1 MPTTLARPVAE
12 SSRNGSELR
21 LRPTE
26 HRRRPALAFGS
37 LALVVACVAIFVSVY
52 VRAGSQVEVLAIA
65 RTVPEGQIV
74 SGKDLTDV
82 RISTGPGIATLSAN
96 ETSAVV
102 GHRAAE
108 TLEPG
113 SLLTASELVS
123 SYSPPAGESI
133 VGVSAK
139 EGQLPASGVAPGET
153 VEVIL
158 TGLPGESD
166 ASTGSDAGGVPPGST
181 DAGTASGG
189 EPALGGTI
197 LVPDATVLEAVAS
210 PASSGSDAVDV
221 SLLTPS
227 TLAPLVANASA
238 AGEVALVVVT
248 PGS

>member
-1 MPTTLARPVAE
+1 VPTTLVRPVAE
-12 SSRNGSELR
+12 AGRNGPELR

-26 HRRRPALAFGS
+26 HRRRPALAAGS

-52 VRAGSQVEVLAIA
+52 LRAGSQIEVLAIA
-65 RTVPEGQIV
+65 RTVPEGQTV
-74 SGKDLTDV
+74 SSKDLTTV
-82 RISTGPGIATLSAN
+82 RISTGPGVETLSAN
-96 ETSAVV
+96 EASAVV

-108 TLEPG
+108 TLEPD
-113 SLLTASELVS
+113 SLLTASELVT
-123 SYSPPAGESI
+123 SYSPPSGKSI

-153 VEVIL
+153 VEVVL

-166 ASTGSDAGGVPPGST
+166 VSTDSDAAGVQPGSS
-181 DAGTASGG
+181 AAISGG
-189 EPALGGTI
+189 EPALGGAI

-210 PASSGSDAVDV
+210 PASSGSDAIDV

-227 TLAPLVANASA
+227 ALAPLVADASA

-248 PGS
+248 SGS

>member
-1 MPTTLARPVAE
+1 VSTTLARPVAE

-82 RISTGPGIATLSAN
+82 RISTGPGVETLPAD
-96 ETSAVV
+96 EASAVV

-108 TLEPG
+108 TLEPD
-113 SLLTASELVS
+113 SLLTASELVT
-123 SYSPPAGESI
+123 SYAPPAGESI

-139 EGQLPASGVAPGET
+139 EGQLPASGVAAGET
-153 VEVIL
+153 VEVVL
-158 TGLPGESD
+158 TGLPGES
-166 ASTGSDAGGVPPGST
+166 AAATGSDTAGVQTGSA
-181 DAGTASGG
+181 AGTTSSG

-197 LVPDATVLEAVAS
+197 LVPDATVLEAMVS

-227 TLAPLVANASA
+227 ALAPIVANASA

-248 PGS
+248 PRS

>member
-1 MPTTLARPVAE
+1 MTRPVAE
-12 SSRNGSELR
+12 AGRNGSELR
-21 LRPTE
+21 FRPTE
-26 HRRRPALAFGS
+26 HRRRPALAAGS

-52 VRAGSQVEVLAIA
+52 LKAGSQIEVLAVA

-74 SGKDLTDV
+74 SGKDLTVV
-82 RISTGPGIATLSAN
+82 RISTGPGVETLSAN
-96 ETSAVV
+96 EASAVV

-108 TLEPG
+108 TLEPD
-113 SLLTASELVS
+113 SLLTASELVT
-123 SYSPPAGESI
+123 SYSPPAGKSI

-158 TGLPGESD
+158 TALPGESD
-166 ASTGSDAGGVPPGST
+166 VSTDSGAAEAQPGSS
-181 DAGTASGG
+181 AATASGG
-189 EPALGGTI
+189 EPSLGGTI

-210 PASSGSDAVDV
+210 PVSSGSDAIDV

-227 TLAPLVANASA
+227 ALAPLVANASA